1 LAPVIATDQ
10 VHRRRDEGGGEIDYR
25 RWPSLQAPK
34 PAPLRSQ
41 VVRALLRRV
50 AICCSLRLEFPD
62 GTLLGPSDAPV
73 LCVNDVDA
81 VLARIGRHGKIGFGE
96 AFMAGEWDSPDLV
109 AVLEAM
115 ARHIWQVVPSPL
127 LWGRRLSEQQPSNQE
142 DNDRPGARRNIARH
156 YDLSNDLFA
165 LFLDPT
171 MTYSAAWFEHSGESL
186 ERAQRRKMDR
196 LLDAVGIGPGGRV
209 LEIGTGW
216 GELAI
221 QAARRGAQV
230 TTVTLS
236 SAQAEMA
243 RQRSLAAG
251 LDSQIEVRVQDY
263 RDVGGLYDA
272 IVSVE
277 MIEAVGEQ
285 WWPTYFRLL
294 DDRLAPGGRVGLQA
308 ILMDHARMQATKRAW
323 TWTRKYIFPGGLIP
337 SASAIDEQLARHTTL
352 RTFSRV
358 HLGASYAQTL
368 NAWRHNF
375 DKNAKQVAALGFDQT
390 FRRMWDFY
398 LAQSEAGFRSGY
410 LDVAQLI
417 LNR

>member
-1 LAPVIATDQ
+1 MIATDHP
-10 VHRRRDEGGGEIDYR
+10 HRRPDESRGEINYL
-25 RWPSLQAPK
+25 RWPSLSPPK

-41 VVRALLRRV
+41 VVRALFRRV
-50 AICCSLRLEFPD
+50 AARCGLQFEFPD
-62 GTLLGPSDAPV
+62 GTLIGPSDGPV
-73 LCVNDVDA
+73 LCVRDVDA
-81 VLARIGRHGKIGFGE
+81 VSARIGRHGKIGFGE

-109 AVLEAM
+109 AVLEAL
-115 ARHIWQVVPSPL
+115 ARHIWEVAPAPL
-127 LWGRRLSEQQPSNQE
+127 LWARRLCEQRPPPEE
-142 DNDRPGARRNIARH
+142 DNNRPGARRNIARH

-171 MTYSAAWFEHSGESL
+171 MTYSAAWFEHGREPL
-186 ERAQRRKMDR
+186 ERAQRRKIDR
-196 LLDAVGIGPGGRV
+196 LLDTVGVGSGRRL

-221 QAARRGAQV
+221 RAARRGAQV

-251 LDSQIEVRVQDY
+251 LDSYIDVRFQDY
-263 RDVGGLYDA
+263 RDVRGQYDA

-277 MIEAVGEQ
+277 MIEAVGER
-285 WWPTYFRLL
+285 WWPAYFRLL

-308 ILMDHARMQATKRAW
+308 IVMDHARMQATKRAW

-337 SASAIDEQLARHTTL
+337 SARAIDEQLARNTTL
-352 RTFSRV
+352 RTLSRV
-358 HLGASYAQTL
+358 HLGASYARTL
-368 NAWRHNF
+368 SAWRDNFHN
-375 DKNAKQVAALGFDQT
+375 NAEQVAALGFDHT

-417 LNR
+417 LDR